1 MVSRVIPETA
11 SYSSA
16 PFLDNNA
23 LSVSTQLGG
32 GTANPLLPSPASLQL
47 AQLQAQLTLQRIKL
61 AHTAVTSNS
70 AAAAT
75 VLNQVLSKVA
85 MSQPFFNPL
94 RNAAMIGAHSHA
106 GMNPLGS
113 ALSNARL
120 PPSGLPFSTH
130 NSPLAPNHA
139 HNVNSM
145 QAFGKGG
152 NKPVGFFPG
161 SQAFASDT
169 DPSGYHGLMLGS
181 SVTGAASDG
190 HYGPKHDHLPGFKK
204 DFYDSHG
211 QYRPQKGPNN
221 QWESPRMWQSPSSH
235 YEGRNELYNPEEPTP
250 DTKFSPSS
258 SPTFVRH
265 NNGKIPNSTM
275 KNLQPHELNDFHGIT
290 PQHLPHI
297 CTMCDKKV
305 FNLKDWELH
314 IKGRMHIQNMMS
326 FSETMGLH
334 PVSADGPVSSEFDP
348 VSNEAVSYLQPG
360 LAFSASTVGAKNKSA
375 IGRVVHICNIPEG
388 SCNENDVINLGLPF
402 GKVTN
407 YILMKSTNQ
416 AFLEMAYTEA
426 AEAMVQFYQEKPAMI
441 NDEKLL
447 IRMSKRYKELQ
458 LKKPGK
464 NVDAVIYDIHSQ
476 RERDMFRDTDRY
488 RNERERSRSP
498 VSRSLSPRSHTPSF
512 TSCSSTHSPLSASRA
527 EWANG
532 REAWDQSAYGRREEE
547 REQGTWR
554 DSGEEKKDR
563 TDHWVHDRK
572 HYSWQLDKQE
582 LDDRMDG
589 PRGHREKYGN
599 SHSSSRYKSRDGE
612 YYRKEAKTKI
622 EGMLQDTAEKSK
634 RKDESRTREARVSS
648 DDTSKKEIRE
658 TSPSREAEGSKE
670 KEANKKQTDS
680 PNKQPEEESAAK
692 ENAFKE
698 KDEQKD
704 ETMDHNS
711 VSPKHAE
718 TSEEPQAPIKQK
730 EDEWESGSEVEGEPW
745 YPTNMEELVTVD
757 EVGEED
763 LIIEP
768 DITELEEI
776 VPVLPKD
783 NGSCIQMCSHGIC
796 SIDLECS
803 SRLTNS
809 ACSSPHEASIAMSCT
824 SIRESASPESS
835 CCGPNIPDV
844 SLHSEQK
851 SEELEQ
857 HEAATSLHE
866 KESLA
871 ESSSSPNNSTN
882 VQSSTYKE
890 DNNLVNCMDL
900 CKRKDVRD
908 DANEKMRDIH
918 TQEESCEKRERVS
931 GHSVSSEVKSAK
943 IQESESKERQSSPS
957 WEQEDVFSEL
967 SIPLGVEFVVPRTG
981 FFCKLCGIFY
991 TSEETAKTSHCRS
1004 RVHYRNLQNYL
1015 SRLAEGCSGK
1025 NETEN
1030 MIYQEDV
1037 GLVPQFEKNR
1047 P

>member
-1 MVSRVIPETA
+1 
-11 SYSSA
+11 
-16 PFLDNNA
+16 
-23 LSVSTQLGG
+23 
-32 GTANPLLPSPASLQL
+32 
-47 AQLQAQLTLQRIKL
+47 
-61 AHTAVTSNS
+61 
-70 AAAAT
+70 
-75 VLNQVLSKVA
+75 
-85 MSQPFFNPL
+85 MSQPLFNPL
-94 RNAAMIGAHSHA
+94 RHAAMFGAHSHA
-106 GMNPLGS
+106 GMNPLGP

-130 NSPLAPNHA
+130 NSPLPPNHA
-139 HNVNSM
+139 HNVNSR

-152 NKPVGFFPG
+152 NKPVGFFPR
-161 SQAFASDT
+161 SQAFSSDT

-181 SVTGAASDG
+181 SVAGAASGG
-190 HYGPKHDHLPGFKK
+190 HHGPKHDHLPGFKK
-204 DFYDSHG
+204 DYYDSHR
-211 QYRPQKGPNN
+211 QFRPQKGPNN
-221 QWESPRMWQSPSSH
+221 QWESPRTWQSPRSH
-235 YEGRNELYNPEEPTP
+235 YEGRNEMYNPEEPTQ
-250 DTKFSPSS
+250 DTKFSPSIS
-258 SPTFVRH
+258 QTFVRH
-265 NNGKIPNSTM
+265 NNGNSAL

-305 FNLKDWELH
+305 FNLKEWELH
-314 IKGRMHIQNMMS
+314 IKGRIHNQNVMS
-326 FSETMGLH
+326 FSETMCLQ
-334 PVSADGPVSSEFDP
+334 PVSAGGPVSSDFDP
-348 VSNEAVSYLQPG
+348 VSNEAASYLHPG
-360 LAFSASTVGAKNKSA
+360 LAFSESSAGAKRTCAN
-375 IGRVVHICNIPEG
+375 GHVVHICNIPEG
-388 SCNENDVINLGLPF
+388 SCNEKDVVNLGLPF

-464 NVDAVIYDIHSQ
+464 NVAAVIYDIHSQ
-476 RERDMFRDTDRY
+476 REKDMFRDTDRY
-488 RNERERSRSP
+488 QNERTRSRSP

-512 TSCSSTHSPLSASRA
+512 TSCSSTHSPLSTSRA
-527 EWANG
+527 QWAND

-554 DSGEEKKDR
+554 DSGEEKRDR
-563 TDHWVHDRK
+563 TDHWVHNRK

-599 SHSSSRYKSRDGE
+599 SSSRYKNRDGE
-612 YYRKEAKTKI
+612 YYRKEAKTKT
-622 EGMLQDTAEKSK
+622 EGKLQDPAEKSK
-634 RKDESRTREARVSS
+634 RKDESKTQETRVSS
-648 DDTSKKEIRE
+648 DDTNKKEMCE

-670 KEANKKQTDS
+670 KEANKNQANS
-680 PNKQPEEESAAK
+680 PNKTQEEGNAK
-692 ENAFKE
+692 ENAPNEKAEHKE
-698 KDEQKD
+698 

-718 TSEEPQAPIKQK
+718 TSEEPQAAIKQN
-730 EDEWESGSEVEGEPW
+730 EEEWESGSEVEGEPW

-763 LIIEP
+763 SIIEP
-768 DITELEEI
+768 DITDLEEI

-803 SRLTNS
+803 CSRLTKS

-824 SIRESASPESS
+824 SIRECVSPQSS
-835 CCGPNIPDV
+835 CYGPDIPDV
-844 SLHSEQK
+844 SLNPEQN

-857 HEAATSLHE
+857 HGTARSLHE
-866 KESLA
+866 KESLT
-871 ESSSSPNNSTN
+871 ESSSSLNNSTN
-882 VQSSTYKE
+882 LQSSSSKE
-890 DNNLVNCMDL
+890 DNNLDKSMDT
-900 CKRKDVRD
+900 CTRMDSQAG
-908 DANEKMRDIH
+908 ANDNMR
-918 TQEESCEKRERVS
+918 QEESSEKRESVS
-931 GHSVSSEVKSAK
+931 GHSVPKPAK
-943 IQESESKERQSSPS
+943 IEESESKERQSSPL
-957 WEQEDVFSEL
+957 WEPEDVFSEL

-981 FFCKLCGIFY
+981 FFCKLCGLFY
-991 TSEETAKTSHCRS
+991 SSEETAKTSHCRS
-1004 RVHYRNLQNYL
+1004 RVHYRNLKNYL

-1030 MIYQEDV
+1030 MIYQGDV
-1037 GLVPQFEKNR
+1037 GIVTQFEKNR